1 MIIFCDW
8 IISGG
13 MNGKTAPC
21 DGVDSSQF
29 FGTHLLATIDT
40 MTPHALGSFIKMSF
54 ATRSVRRQTAPSVAN
69 GMLAARII
77 PALLLTSCLAI
88 SPPVLAQESREEIK
102 SARCSAIFTML
113 AEAFTEDAR
122 VPVFRRFIRVFNE
135 LYLQEKK
142 ERTGS
147 ASAQDGES
155 RRAFLLKE
163 FRETY
168 AARQGALKEEVV
180 LCGAWADGYL
190 AQGDNV
196 THVPVIPKLIP
207 ATVRQEY
214 EALAEAGWA
223 RWLK

>member
-1 MIIFCDW
+1 
-8 IISGG
+8 
-13 MNGKTAPC
+13 
-21 DGVDSSQF
+21 
-29 FGTHLLATIDT
+29 
-40 MTPHALGSFIKMSF
+40 MTPRPLILSLFIASLTF
-54 ATRSVRRQTAPSVAN
+54 TCAP
-69 GMLAARII
+69 G
-77 PALLLTSCLAI
+77 
-88 SPPVLAQESREEIK
+88 LAQESREEIK

-113 AEAFTEDAR
+113 SEAFPQDAR
-122 VPVFRRFIRVFNE
+122 APVFRRFIGVFND

-147 ASAQDGES
+147 ASPEEGTG
-155 RRAFLLKE
+155 RRAALLKE

-168 AARQGALKEEVV
+168 PTRQAALKEEVV

-207 ATVRQEY
+207 VSVRQEY
-214 EALAEAGWA
+214 EALAVEGWD